1 MNRSAEILPP
11 LHVPSEED
19 SARELKH
26 GAFYNTLAVLTS
38 NFRSIFTFLI
48 ARLLGPA
55 VLGTYMVA
63 WATTDVISRLGI
75 LAFDV
80 AVTTFIA
87 RAEAVGDHAR
97 SRSLFHIAVS
107 VVVAQCAIVA
117 ALAIFVVR
125 LFGHHFSLDPQMT
138 AALSVMLLALP
149 GVALYRM
156 CTAVS
161 RGMKVMRHD
170 VFSRGITDSFVTT
183 IAFIVALWFGFRTF
197 APEIALIVG
206 SAASGIVAFLLAASL
221 FRHVPKSFTPIPF
234 ALETRRLFAFATPI
248 SAYDFINS
256 AITRVDVIMLACFI
270 DKAPGVTLPI
280 VGIYGT
286 VVEVASGLR
295 KVNQSFN
302 PILGPIVAGL
312 TVHGEQQRAAAAFT
326 RTSRWMLWILLA
338 LLAVMIFAGDL
349 ILYIYGPQFRIGS
362 FWLVIVALACGTNAF
377 VGLAETVIMVQQPKL
392 NLWNSAITCLVAFVA
407 NYFLIR
413 TWGVTGAAFGI
424 LLPYV
429 LLGFLRHRALRIVF
443 RWRNPWSNM
452 SPPIIAALCSAAPA
466 VVLRL
471 LVRGIPGELASAA
484 AFLLIYFLFWRKTHT
499 RESQGSSRAKP

>member
-1 MNRSAEILPP
+1 MNCSAEILPP
-11 LHVPSEED
+11 LHVPSEDD

-26 GAFYNTLAVLTS
+26 GAFYNALAVLTA
-38 NFRSIFTFLI
+38 NFRSIFTFLV

-63 WATTDVISRLGI
+63 WAATDVISRLGV

-97 SRSLFHIAVS
+97 SRSLFHIAVTI
-107 VVVAQCAIVA
+107 VVAQCAFVAVLSIVA
-117 ALAIFVVR
+117 VR
-125 LFGHHFSLDPQMT
+125 LFAARFNLEPHMT
-138 AALSVMLLALP
+138 AALSVMLCALP

-161 RGMKVMRHD
+161 RGIKVMRHD

-183 IAFIVALWFGFRTF
+183 IAFLAALWFGFRTF

-206 SAASGIVAFLLAASL
+206 SAASGIVAFFLAASL
-221 FRHVPKSFTPIPF
+221 FRDVPRNAAPIPF
-234 ALETRRLFAFATPI
+234 ALETRRLFAFAAPI
-248 SAYDFINS
+248 SVYDFINS

-270 DKAPGVTLPI
+270 GRAPGVTLPI

-295 KVNQSFN
+295 KVNQAFN

-312 TVHGEQQRAAAAFT
+312 TVHGEQQRAAAAFS
-326 RTSRWMLWILLA
+326 RTTQWMLWILLA
-338 LLAVMIFAGDL
+338 LLAVMTFAGGF
-349 ILYIYGPQFRIGS
+349 ILSIYGPEFREGS
-362 FWLVIVALACGTNAF
+362 YWLVIVALACGTNAF

-392 NLWNSAITCLVAFVA
+392 NLINSAITCVVAFIA

-443 RWRNPWSNM
+443 QWRNPWSNLGA
-452 SPPIIAALCSAAPA
+452 PFIAALCSSVPA
-466 VVLRL
+466 IVLRYF
-471 LVRGIPGELASAA
+471 VHGIPGELGSIAV
-484 AFLLIYFLFWRKTHT
+484 FLLTYFLFWQRH
-499 RESQGSSRAKP
+499 RARANAA